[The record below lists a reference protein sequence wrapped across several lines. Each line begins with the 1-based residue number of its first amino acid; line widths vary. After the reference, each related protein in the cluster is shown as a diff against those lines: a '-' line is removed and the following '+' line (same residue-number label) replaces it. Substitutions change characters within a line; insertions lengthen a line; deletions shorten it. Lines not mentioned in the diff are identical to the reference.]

1 MAGKGILIVL
11 SGPSGAG
18 KGTVVGALLRKLP
31 GLVLSVSATTRLPRE
46 NEVDGV
52 NYYFITREK
61 FLSMIESGEFLEWAR
76 VYDNYY
82 GTPRRAVEKALAEGK
97 DVLLEIDVQG
107 GLQVKAK
114 FPDAVLV
121 FLLPPSWDELASRLA
136 GRGSEPREEVEKRLA
151 WAQDEL
157 RTFPRYDYVVIN
169 DRVEEAAE
177 KIRSIITAEKCRT
190 ARFEDRQIF
199 TRGGSR

>member
-1 MAGKGILIVL
+1 MAAKGILVVL

-18 KGTVVGALLRKLP
+18 KGTVVSALLRKLP
-31 GLVLSVSATTRLPRE
+31 GLVLSVSATTRTPRE
-46 NEVDGV
+46 GEVDGAS
-52 NYYFITREK
+52 YYFLSREK
-61 FLSMIESGEFLEWAR
+61 FLSMIQGEELLEWAE
-76 VYDNYY
+76 VYGNYY

-107 GLQVKAK
+107 GLQVKEK
-114 FPDAVLV
+114 FPDAVLI
-121 FLLPPSWDELASRLA
+121 FLLPPSLEELRARLA
-136 GRGSEPREEVEKRLA
+136 GRGSEPEEEVERRLA
-151 WAQDEL
+151 WALSEL
-157 RTFPRYDYVVIN
+157 RTFPRYDYAVVN

-199 TRGGSR
+199 ARGGSQ